1 MLENVIPDASVRKPI
16 YQVFAA
22 LGLLLGAIQVGFAT
36 AEAGQPM
43 WLTVSLG
50 VYAFLGSAGFLAAQ
64 AKTDKPTATIE
75 GTDFVEL
82 PGKHSSIN

>member
-1 MLENVIPDASVRKPI
+1 MLENVFPNANVRKPI

-22 LGLLLGAIQVGFAT
+22 IGILLGALQVGFGYG
-36 AEAGQPM
+36 ESGQPL
-43 WLTVSLG
+43 WLNIAMG
-50 VYAFLGSAGFLAAQ
+50 VYAFLAGVGFTVSQ
-64 AKTDKPTATIE
+64 ANTVKPTATIE